1 MAIER
6 QAVQGL
12 QQVKSTGGPRMA
24 GTSAIQVSEPQ
35 IRRSGSS
42 FIDDIFSA
50 AGAFATVGPEIMQ
63 QAVTE

>member
-24 GTSAIQVSEPQ
+24 GTSYGRHLCNPSE
-35 IRRSGSS
+35 RASNS
-42 FIDDIFSA
+42 
-50 AGAFATVGPEIMQ
+50 T
-63 QAVTE
+63 